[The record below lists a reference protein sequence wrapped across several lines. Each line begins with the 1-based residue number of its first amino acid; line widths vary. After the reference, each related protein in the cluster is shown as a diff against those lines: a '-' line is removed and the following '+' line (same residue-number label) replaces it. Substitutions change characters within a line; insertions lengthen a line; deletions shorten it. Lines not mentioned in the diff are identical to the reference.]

1 MNAKITYKGL
11 KRQQVE
17 ANPFP
22 GLRPFGIEESH
33 LFFGREGQSDEVLMK
48 LYDNRFVAVV
58 GPSGSGKSS
67 FIYCGVIP
75 ILYGGFVMNKTS
87 SWNIVVSRP
96 GASPIDNLA
105 LALAKKESSFQEAL
119 EEDQQIKQ
127 NIIAAL
133 LKSSSFGLIEAVMQI
148 KELANKNTL
157 ILIDQFEELF
167 RFRRSED
174 SEALNESL
182 AFVNLLTEAIRYAG
196 VPIYV
201 AITMRSD
208 FIGECAFF
216 PELTRCINNSYYM
229 IPQMTRDQKR
239 MAVVGPVAVGGGEIT
254 PRLVQRLL
262 NDLGDN
268 PDQLPILQHSLMRTW
283 DYWIDHREGEEPL
296 DVHHYEAIGTMS
308 EALSLHANEA
318 YDELSEAQKRLCEIT
333 FKAITE
339 KGGESNQGVR
349 RPTKLAEIADI
360 ADVRVSDIVPIIEK
374 FRAQGRSLLMPAA
387 GVPLQEDTVVD
398 ISHESLM
405 RIWTR
410 LKNWVEDEG
419 EAVQMYQ
426 RLSEASAMYQIGK
439 AGLWRPPD
447 LQLALNWKEKHKPTL
462 IWGKRYNPAFERTMV
477 FLEYSRKEY
486 ETEQKVKEMI
496 QKRTLKRT
504 RLTALILG
512 FFTIVAIAFLVYAMA
527 KKVEADQQRELADAN
542 LLIANEQKRK
552 VEEAQKISE
561 AQRIEAEKQRVEAER
576 QKEYALQQKE
586 EAEKQRKYAE
596 EKTQEAILAK
606 QEAERQRE
614 IAKDNEIKA
623 KESEKRAIASELLAK
638 ENEQKAVQQE
648 ALAKKSER
656 EARNQRLLSVAQS
669 MAVKSLQLDDDP
681 ELQAINAQ
689 QAYRFH
695 TENGGYEYHTDI
707 YNGLYYAIKNIE
719 GKDFNQL
726 KGHTDK
732 VSAIVASPKGNRVIY
747 SASSDGKIY
756 KWDITLRSAGPE
768 EIASNDYVNKSLA
781 ISNNGRY
788 LAAGGNSNKV
798 QVFDLQNISVQNI
811 ELPTQVWQLIFP
823 TRSNQGLT
831 ILGADNK
838 IYFWDYKELQLIAA
852 PAAKVNA
859 IAVSA
864 DGKTIATA
872 DAKGQLLLWDNKPE
886 ASARVFYSS
895 VTNTQLTAVQFSN
908 RGEYLVAGESNGR
921 IKIWQWQKS
930 EKPINTLLGHRSFI
944 SALSFSQDDQRMA
957 SGSYDGTARIWNIK
971 ELNRE
976 PIVLRDHVD
985 WVWTLSFSPDNDQVV
1000 VGCKDNVMRLW
1011 HTDMRKMG
1019 AALCDKTTANMSR
1032 VEWERYVPNDIGYEA
1047 TCPDKQPRIDD

>member
-1 MNAKITYKGL
+1 
-11 KRQQVE
+11 
-17 ANPFP
+17 
-22 GLRPFGIEESH
+22 
-33 LFFGREGQSDEVLMK
+33 
-48 LYDNRFVAVV
+48 
-58 GPSGSGKSS
+58 
-67 FIYCGVIP
+67 
-75 ILYGGFVMNKTS
+75 
-87 SWNIVVSRP
+87 
-96 GASPIDNLA
+96 
-105 LALAKKESSFQEAL
+105 
-119 EEDQQIKQ
+119 
-127 NIIAAL
+127 
-133 LKSSSFGLIEAVMQI
+133 
-148 KELANKNTL
+148 
-157 ILIDQFEELF
+157 
-167 RFRRSED
+167 
-174 SEALNESL
+174 
-182 AFVNLLTEAIRYAG
+182 
-196 VPIYV
+196 
-201 AITMRSD
+201 
-208 FIGECAFF
+208 
-216 PELTRCINNSYYM
+216 
-229 IPQMTRDQKR
+229 
-239 MAVVGPVAVGGGEIT
+239 
-254 PRLVQRLL
+254 
-262 NDLGDN
+262 
-268 PDQLPILQHSLMRTW
+268 
-283 DYWIDHREGEEPL
+283 
-296 DVHHYEAIGTMS
+296 MS

-318 YDELSEAQKRLCEIT
+318 YDELMEAQKRLCEVT

-339 KGGESNQGVR
+339 KGGESNQGIR
-349 RPTKLAEIADI
+349 RPTKLIEIAAI
-360 ADVRVSDIVPIIEK
+360 ADVRVSDIVPIVEK
-374 FRAQGRSLLMPAA
+374 FREQGRSLLMPAA
-387 GVPLQEDTVVD
+387 GTALHPDTVID

-462 IWGKRYNPAFERTMV
+462 IWARRYNPAFERTMV

-512 FFTIVAIAFLVYAMA
+512 FFTIIAIAFLVYAMA
-527 KKVEADQQRELADAN
+527 KKVEADQQRAQADAN
-542 LLIANEQKRK
+542 LLIANEQRRK
-552 VEEAQKISE
+552 VEEAQKMSE
-561 AQRIEAEKQRVEAER
+561 ARRIEAER
-576 QKEYALQQKE
+576 QKEEAERQKE
-586 EAEKQRKYAE
+586 EADRQRKYAE

-614 IAKDNEIKA
+614 IAK
-623 KESEKRAIASELLAK
+623 
-638 ENEQKAVQQE
+638 ENEQKARESEQKARESELKAIASEQKARENEQKAIQQE

-768 EIASNDYVNKSLA
+768 EIASNNYVNKSLA

-788 LAAGGNSNKV
+788 LAAGGNSNKL
-798 QVFDLQNISVQNI
+798 QIFDLQNVSVQNI
-811 ELPTQVWQLIFP
+811 ELPTQVWQLVFP

-838 IYFWDYKELQLIAA
+838 IYFWDYKELQLIAV

-859 IAVSA
+859 LALSA

-872 DAKGQLLLWDNKPE
+872 DAKGQVLLWDNKPE
-886 ASARVFYSS
+886 ASPRLFYSS
-895 VTNTQLTAVQFSN
+895 ITNTQITAVQFSN
-908 RGEYLVAGESNGR
+908 RGEYLVAGESSGR

-1019 AALCDKTTANMSR
+1019 AFLCDKTSANMSR

-1047 TCPDKQPRIDD
+1047 TCLGKQPRKDD